1 MGARSTDGVRA
12 TARGAEPRVEAELRA
27 ELLERL
33 RRRIAADTRTR
44 FGLSIARLRDELGA
58 LERRGNLN
66 LSLGVSVAVGGLI
79 VLGHF
84 AFAAGNG
91 GAPPA
96 EAVSVFLPRLSL
108 VLFIEVFAWFFLKTY
123 RSTLA
128 EIRYFQNELTNL
140 ESKAIALEASALAG
154 TTAGLEAVIALI
166 AATER
171 NRVLEREQT
180 TVELESARLSD
191 ERVSE
196 LLRELLA
203 ALAARGDGDR

>member
-1 MGARSTDGVRA
+1 MGARASEGA
-12 TARGAEPRVEAELRA
+12 KGTARGAEPRVETELRA
-27 ELLERL
+27 ALLERL
-33 RRRIAADTRTR
+33 RRRIAADTKTR

-66 LSLGVSVAVGGLI
+66 LSLGVAVAVGGLA
-79 VLGHF
+79 VLGRF

-91 GAPPA
+91 DLPPA

-108 VLFIEVFAWFFLKTY
+108 VLFIEVFAWFFLQTY

-171 NRVLEREQT
+171 NRVLERDQT
-180 TVELESARLSD
+180 TVELEGAKLSD

-196 LLRELLA
+196 LLRELFA
-203 ALAARGDGDR
+203 AIAARGDAD

>member
-1 MGARSTDGVRA
+1 MGARASEGA
-12 TARGAEPRVEAELRA
+12 KGTARGAEPRVEAELRA
-27 ELLERL
+27 ALLERL

-58 LERRGNLN
+58 LARRGNLN
-66 LSLGVSVAVGGLI
+66 LSLGVAVAVGGLA

-91 GAPPA
+91 DLPPA
-96 EAVSVFLPRLSL
+96 AAVSVFLPRLSL
-108 VLFIEVFAWFFLKTY
+108 VLFIEVFAWFFLQTY

-171 NRVLEREQT
+171 NRVLERDQT
-180 TVELESARLSD
+180 TVELEGAKLSD

-203 ALAARGDGDR
+203 AIAARGDAG